1 MSREREHALLWARAP
16 CHALLPKIPFPS
28 CSGLLPK
35 TFSWKLLPQST
46 RIWLSLLL
54 KLRKIILPKHFHLLF
69 LPKPLCGSSPAP
81 ETPSWSLQILSSP
94 ANLAMMSLER
104 GAAFQHYI
112 SLSGLSNQPPA
123 PQNFHGRKFIPLLP
137 PPIQRGGKQTENGA
151 RAGREMTPH
160 LGASITPNE
169 PGAAACQ
176 H

>member
-1 MSREREHALLWARAP
+1 MP
-16 CHALLPKIPFPS
+16 CFEPGLSVTLCSQKSLFHLAQGCCQKPSAGNFSPKAQGF
-28 CSGLLPK
+28 G
-35 TFSWKLLPQST
+35 F
-46 RIWLSLLL
+46 SLLL
-54 KLRKIILPKHFHLLF
+54 KLRKIILPKHIHLLL

-81 ETPSWSLQILSSP
+81 ETPSWSLQIHSSP

-123 PQNFHGRKFIPLLP
+123 PQTFHGRKFIPLLP

-151 RAGREMTPH
+151 RAGRGMTPH